1 MASPANST
9 ANEPTTEHVVEAVE
23 QIEKLFGDMLT
34 EKMAYMKKCKDIRKI
49 IADEYETAGNR
60 GISKKLLKTKIKE
73 RDFERKIEGLT
84 TDLEADERSEYEML
98 SEKLGEFADTP
109 LGKAALGKAD
119 GKGNA
124 SHAGA

>member
-1 MASPANST
+1 MANPAS
-9 ANEPTTEHVVEAVE
+9 ANEPSVEHVVEAVE
-23 QIEKLFGDMLT
+23 QIEKLFGDMLS

-73 RDFERKIEGLT
+73 RDLERKIDGLT
-84 TDLEADERSEYEML
+84 SELEDDERSEYQML

-109 LGKAALGKAD
+109 LGQAAMAKAD
-119 GKGNA
+119 GKGTA